1 MELNIGILGTRG
13 IPNHYGGFEQVA
25 SFLAKGLVDK
35 GHKVSVY
42 NPHDHPFGDAYWNG
56 VRILRCYC
64 PPLGT
69 TGQFIYDYNCLRDS
83 EHRQFDVLL
92 LLGYT
97 SSSVWGRWY
106 PKGPVILNNMDG
118 LEWKRAKY
126 PYAIR
131 LFLKYAE
138 RLAVRYCD
146 YTIADSTAIRDYLH
160 WQYGVRARYIP
171 YGAEVPSLPQ
181 KKYLKRW
188 NLTPGSYCVLMAR
201 MEPENNLEMVLE
213 GFRRAQAAGPGT
225 QGSQAAGHGLQAAG
239 PGSQGSQAAGHGLQS
254 AGPGSQALRLLVIG
268 DTANRYGKHLIEKFG
283 NDPGIVFTGSLFDQ
297 QCLHSLRAHARLYFH
312 GHSVGGTNPSLLEA
326 MASGALI
333 AAHDNPF
340 NRAIL
345 GDDAY
350 YFTDP
355 AAVSSILQ
363 GLEKLPSRASA
374 TRVSTVAH
382 LTESEHQMMIA
393 NFDKI
398 DAQYNWE
405 KVINAYEKFMYEC
418 YVEKRRP
425 VPLPTI
431 SDFPA
436 VRPLLQ

>member
-25 SFLAKGLVDK
+25 SFLAKGLVEK

-42 NPHDHPFGDAYWNG
+42 NPHDHPFQDAYWNG
-56 VRILRCYC
+56 VQILRCYC

-69 TGQFIYDYNCLRDS
+69 TGQFVYDYHCLRDS
-83 EHRQFDVLL
+83 QQRKFDVLL

-97 SSSVWGRWY
+97 SSSVWGRCY

-118 LEWKRAKY
+118 LEWKRSKY
-126 PYAIR
+126 PYVIR

-160 WQYGVRARYIP
+160 WQYGVRAQYIP

-188 NLTPGSYCVLMAR
+188 NLSPGSYGVLMAR

-213 GFRRAQAAGPGT
+213 GFRRASHA
-225 QGSQAAGHGLQAAG
+225 S
-239 PGSQGSQAAGHGLQS
+239 
-254 AGPGSQALRLLVIG
+254 RLLVIG
-268 DTANRYGKHLIEKFG
+268 DTANRYGRRLVQKYGK
-283 NDPGIVFTGSLFDQ
+283 DPSITFTGSLFDQ
-297 QCLHSLRAHARLYFH
+297 HCLHALRAYCRLYFH

-345 GDDAY
+345 GEDAY
-350 YFTDP
+350 YFAD
-355 AAVSSILQ
+355 AGAVASI
-363 GLEKLPSRASA
+363 A
-374 TRVSTVAH
+374 TGAER
-382 LTESEHQMMIA
+382 EQKMIHA
-393 NFDKI
+393 NFEKI
-398 DAQYNWE
+398 DNQYNWD
-405 KVINAYEKFMYEC
+405 KVIDAYEKYMYEC
-418 YVEKRRP
+418 YVEKNR
-425 VPLPTI
+425 PLPLPAL
-431 SDFPA
+431 SDFPSI
-436 VRPLLQ
+436 RPLLQ

>member
-25 SFLAKGLVDK
+25 SFLAKGLVEK

-42 NPHDHPFGDAYWNG
+42 NPHDHPFQDAYWNG

-69 TGQFIYDYNCLRDS
+69 TGQFVYDYHCLRDS
-83 EHRQFDVLL
+83 QQRKFDVLL

-97 SSSVWGRWY
+97 SSSVWGRCY

-118 LEWKRAKY
+118 LEWKRSKY
-126 PYAIR
+126 PYMIR

-160 WQYGVRARYIP
+160 WQYGVRAQYIP

-188 NLTPGSYCVLMAR
+188 NLSPGSYGVLMAR

-213 GFRRAQAAGPGT
+213 GFRRASHA
-225 QGSQAAGHGLQAAG
+225 S
-239 PGSQGSQAAGHGLQS
+239 
-254 AGPGSQALRLLVIG
+254 RLLVIG
-268 DTANRYGKHLIEKFG
+268 DTANRYGRHLVQKYG
-283 NDPGIVFTGSLFDQ
+283 NDPSITFTGSLFDQ
-297 QCLHSLRAHARLYFH
+297 HCLHALRAYCRLYFH

-345 GDDAY
+345 GEDAY
-350 YFTDP
+350 YFAD
-355 AAVSSILQ
+355 AEAVASI
-363 GLEKLPSRASA
+363 A
-374 TRVSTVAH
+374 TGVER
-382 LTESEHQMMIA
+382 EQKMIHA
-393 NFDKI
+393 NFEKI
-398 DAQYNWE
+398 DNQYNWD
-405 KVINAYEKFMYEC
+405 KVIDAYEKYMYEC
-418 YVEKRRP
+418 YVEKNR
-425 VPLPTI
+425 PLPLPAL
-431 SDFPA
+431 SDFPSI
-436 VRPLLQ
+436 RPLLQ

>member
-25 SFLAKGLVDK
+25 SFLAKGLVDR

-42 NPHDHPFGDAYWNG
+42 NPHDHPFSDAYWNG

-69 TGQFIYDYNCLRDS
+69 AGQFIYDYNCLRDS

-171 YGAEVPSLPQ
+171 YGAEVPSIPQ

-188 NLTPGSYCVLMAR
+188 NLKPGGYCVLMAR
-201 MEPENNLEMVLE
+201 MEPENNLDMVLE
-213 GFRRAQAAGPGT
+213 GFRRAQAAV
-225 QGSQAAGHGLQAAG
+225 QGLRGA
-239 PGSQGSQAAGHGLQS
+239 QS
-254 AGPGSQALRLLVIG
+254 LRLLVIG
-268 DTANRYGKHLIEKFG
+268 DTANRYGKHLVQKYG
-283 NDPGIVFTGSLFDQ
+283 NDPGIIFTGSLFDQ

-345 GDDAY
+345 GEDAY
-350 YFTDP
+350 YFDDP
-355 AAVSSILQ
+355 AAVSEILQ
-363 GLEKLPSRASA
+363 GMEKGAVRASSDHA
-374 TRVSTVAH
+374 QVSPVLTTPVAH
-382 LTESEHQMMIA
+382 ITSPEHRMMLA

-398 DAQYNWE
+398 DTQYNWE

-418 YVEKRRP
+418 YMEKHRP
-425 VPLPTI
+425 VPLPAL
-431 SDFPA
+431 SGFPS

>member
-25 SFLAKGLVDK
+25 SFLAKGLVEK

-42 NPHDHPFGDAYWNG
+42 NPHDHPFQDAYWNG

-69 TGQFIYDYNCLRDS
+69 TGQFVYDYHCLRDS
-83 EHRQFDVLL
+83 QHRKFDVLL

-97 SSSVWGRWY
+97 SSSVWGRFY

-118 LEWKRAKY
+118 LEWKRSKY

-160 WQYGVRARYIP
+160 WQYGVRAQYIP

-188 NLTPGSYCVLMAR
+188 NLSPGSYGVLMAR

-213 GFRRAQAAGPGT
+213 GFRRASQTPRVASPVSSGGASSRVASPGGP
-225 QGSQAAGHGLQAAG
+225 S
-239 PGSQGSQAAGHGLQS
+239 S
-254 AGPGSQALRLLVIG
+254 RLLVIG
-268 DTANRYGKHLIEKFG
+268 DTANSYGRHLVQKYG
-283 NDPGIVFTGSLFDQ
+283 NDPGITFTGSLFDQ
-297 QCLHSLRAHARLYFH
+297 HCLHALRAYCRLYFH

-345 GDDAY
+345 GEDAY
-350 YFTDP
+350 YFADAEAVASIATG
-355 AAVSSILQ
+355 AA
-363 GLEKLPSRASA
+363 GGAKGSA
-374 TRVSTVAH
+374 TFAAGASRGAAGAGAEREQKMVH
-382 LTESEHQMMIA
+382 A
-393 NFDKI
+393 NYEKI
-398 DAQYNWE
+398 DNQYNWE
-405 KVINAYEKFMYEC
+405 KVIDAYEKYMYEC
-418 YVEKRRP
+418 YVEKNRP
-425 VPLPTI
+425 IPLPTL
-431 SDFPA
+431 SDFPSI
-436 VRPLLQ
+436 RPLLQ

>member
-25 SFLAKGLVDK
+25 SFLAKGLVEK

-42 NPHDHPFGDAYWNG
+42 NPHDHPFQDAYWNG

-69 TGQFIYDYNCLRDS
+69 TGQFVYDYHCLRDS
-83 EHRQFDVLL
+83 QQRKFDVLL

-97 SSSVWGRWY
+97 SSSVWGRCY

-118 LEWKRAKY
+118 LEWKRSKY
-126 PYAIR
+126 PYMIR

-160 WQYGVRARYIP
+160 WHYGVRAQYIP

-188 NLTPGSYCVLMAR
+188 NLSPGSYGVLMAR

-213 GFRRAQAAGPGT
+213 GFRRASHA
-225 QGSQAAGHGLQAAG
+225 S
-239 PGSQGSQAAGHGLQS
+239 
-254 AGPGSQALRLLVIG
+254 RLLVIG
-268 DTANRYGKHLIEKFG
+268 DTANRYGRHLVQKYG
-283 NDPGIVFTGSLFDQ
+283 NDPSITFTGSLFDQ
-297 QCLHSLRAHARLYFH
+297 HCLHALRAYCRLYFH

-345 GDDAY
+345 GEDAY
-350 YFTDP
+350 YFAD
-355 AAVSSILQ
+355 AEAVASI
-363 GLEKLPSRASA
+363 A
-374 TRVSTVAH
+374 TGVER
-382 LTESEHQMMIA
+382 EQKMIHA
-393 NFDKI
+393 NFEKI
-398 DAQYNWE
+398 DNQYNWD
-405 KVINAYEKFMYEC
+405 KVIDAYEKYMYEC
-418 YVEKRRP
+418 YVEKNR
-425 VPLPTI
+425 PLPLPAL
-431 SDFPA
+431 SDFPSI
-436 VRPLLQ
+436 RPLLQ

>member
-1 MELNIGILGTRG
+1 MEAPKARTYFIRSSDKHFFMELNIGILGTRG

-25 SFLAKGLVDK
+25 SFLAKGLVEK

-42 NPHDHPFGDAYWNG
+42 NPHDHPFQDAYWNG

-69 TGQFIYDYNCLRDS
+69 TGQFVYDYHCLRDS
-83 EHRQFDVLL
+83 QQRKFDVLL

-97 SSSVWGRWY
+97 SSSVWGRCY

-118 LEWKRAKY
+118 LEWKRSKY
-126 PYAIR
+126 PYMIR

-160 WQYGVRARYIP
+160 WQYGVRAQYIP

-188 NLTPGSYCVLMAR
+188 NLSPGSYGVLMAR

-213 GFRRAQAAGPGT
+213 GFRRASHA
-225 QGSQAAGHGLQAAG
+225 S
-239 PGSQGSQAAGHGLQS
+239 
-254 AGPGSQALRLLVIG
+254 RLLVIG
-268 DTANRYGKHLIEKFG
+268 DTANRYGRHLVQKYG
-283 NDPGIVFTGSLFDQ
+283 NDPSITFTGSLFDQ
-297 QCLHSLRAHARLYFH
+297 HCLHALRAYCRLYFH

-345 GDDAY
+345 GEDAY
-350 YFTDP
+350 YFAD
-355 AAVSSILQ
+355 AEAVASI
-363 GLEKLPSRASA
+363 A
-374 TRVSTVAH
+374 TGVER
-382 LTESEHQMMIA
+382 EQKMIHA
-393 NFDKI
+393 NFEKI
-398 DAQYNWE
+398 DNQYNWD
-405 KVINAYEKFMYEC
+405 KVIDAYEKYMYEC
-418 YVEKRRP
+418 YVEKNR
-425 VPLPTI
+425 PLPLPAL
-431 SDFPA
+431 SDFPSI
-436 VRPLLQ
+436 RPLLQ